1 MINKYI
7 KDPDD
12 DHENDYDSMT
22 MIVMTMVKI
31 VTTITIMVEGLTSL
45 EVNKQRGLRETHTKK
60 GPESPAVPNQ
70 MACEQN

>member
-31 VTTITIMVEGLTSL
+31 VTTITIMVDELTSL
-45 EVNKQRGLRETHTKK
+45 EVNKQRGLRDTQKR

>member
-12 DHENDYDSMT
+12 DHENDYDSKT

-31 VTTITIMVEGLTSL
+31 VTTITIMVDGLTSL
-45 EVNKQRGLRETHTKK
+45 EVNKED
-60 GPESPAVPNQ
+60 
-70 MACEQN
+70 C